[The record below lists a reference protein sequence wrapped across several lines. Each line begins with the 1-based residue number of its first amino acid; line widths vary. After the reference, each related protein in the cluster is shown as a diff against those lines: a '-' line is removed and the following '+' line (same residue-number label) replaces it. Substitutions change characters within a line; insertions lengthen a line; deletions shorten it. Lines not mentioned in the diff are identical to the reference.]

1 MYAYIPSRL
10 GLPPTP
16 NTPPPPPQEEGAASQ
31 ETEGKCGARLQ
42 SPELLSAPGGWVA
55 EVDMV
60 LGEWLAKESC
70 HVSWDGVPLC

>member
-16 NTPPPPPQEEGAASQ
+16 TPTPRKKGPLARRRKASVELGCRAQSFSQPP
-31 ETEGKCGARLQ
+31 R
-42 SPELLSAPGGWVA
+42 GWVA